1 MQPSAARLPTFD
13 TAVTVEGVGD
23 IFALVLPWHTTAI
36 VGIVCTGGGPPFA
49 TTTAGKDPTGPSLLP
64 CAYVSD
70 VARSYLA

>member
-23 IFALVLPWHTTAI
+23 ISALVLPWHTSAI

-49 TTTAGKDPTGPSLLP
+49 TTTAGEEPTGPNPLQ

-70 VARSYLA
+70 VART